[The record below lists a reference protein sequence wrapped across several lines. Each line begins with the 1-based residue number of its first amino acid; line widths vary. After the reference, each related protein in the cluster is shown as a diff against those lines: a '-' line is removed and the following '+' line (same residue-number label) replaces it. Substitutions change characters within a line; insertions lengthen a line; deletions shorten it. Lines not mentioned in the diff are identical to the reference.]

1 MPAASVVRTPIV
13 AGRTAPT
20 SRAARDSDRVRIA
33 EGRRVDLRDSVVA
46 ARQANFATGM
56 GLATARRAN
65 TGRTTKAASTTV
77 RVRRPRHMARCGCT
91 DCTRSQP
98 L

>member
-56 GLATARRAN
+56 G
-65 TGRTTKAASTTV
+65 RTTKAASTTV